1 MLCCLGGAPETPPP
15 SAVIS
20 STCVS
25 NISFTSLSST
35 DSPLTRV
42 SPPTMKYPDKQII
55 DHFQLTN
62 LIQFIDKPQ
71 TIQYTSS
78 QLRTFDTIKKL

>member
-1 MLCCLGGAPETPPP
+1 
-15 SAVIS
+15 
-20 STCVS
+20 
-25 NISFTSLSST
+25 
-35 DSPLTRV
+35 
-42 SPPTMKYPDKQII
+42 MKYPDKQII